1 MTKKIIIGTAIVILI
16 FTNSLILQKELIL
29 RNGQDVVLKLAPV
42 DPRSLMQ
49 GDYVALRYEIE
60 TQLNFLEI
68 KEFASGKLVLTLDK
82 NRVATVEKLYKGDK
96 PEKDQVLLKYKKRS
110 ASIIFATN
118 GYFFQEGTGVTYE
131 DAVYGFFKVDKR
143 GNAILTGLL
152 DKDFN
157 LIINE

>member
-1 MTKKIIIGTAIVILI
+1 MTKKIIIGTAIIILV
-16 FTNSLILQKELIL
+16 FTNYLILQKELIL
-29 RNGQDVVLKLAPV
+29 RKGQDVVLKLAPV

-49 GDYVALRYEIE
+49 GDYMALRYEIE
-60 TQLNFLEI
+60 TQLNLLEI

-82 NRVATVEKLYKGDK
+82 NGVATVEKLYKGD
-96 PEKDQVLLKYKKRS
+96 PPGNNQVLLKYKKRS

-118 GYFFQEGTGVTYE
+118 GYFFQEGTGETYE
-131 DAVYGFFKVDKR
+131 DAEYGLFKVDKR

-157 LIINE
+157 Y